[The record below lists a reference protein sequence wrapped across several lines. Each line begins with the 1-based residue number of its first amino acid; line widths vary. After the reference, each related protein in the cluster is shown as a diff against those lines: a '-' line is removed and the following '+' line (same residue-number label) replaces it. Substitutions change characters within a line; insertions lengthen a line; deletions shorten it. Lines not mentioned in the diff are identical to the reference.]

1 MYNILSNRYEI
12 EKEIGRGGTSIVYK
26 AYDLKAKRAVRAKK
40 QISKENSAVYELAKK
55 EAKLISELYKQDKSN
70 EFLPNIIE
78 TIPNDKYNFYIVQ
91 DFLDGENMDKMLEK
105 GAMPYDMFIES
116 AKQICSFMEF
126 FHRTGRIHSD
136 MKPENIMVLKP
147 SNALMDGIHKKSIN
161 LKFIDF
167 GTAIKNES
175 GVVGYT
181 PEYASREQYE
191 QSPNIDKRSDIFNIG
206 ATFYHMLCGK
216 KPEKVANETRA
227 LYSNERFIFDKN
239 VNVELKKIILK
250 CVEDSPENRY
260 KSCNA
265 IYKDLCRVEKHS
277 NLKYIAFS
285 FAVSVVCFSVAGFSA
300 YRSNALSK
308 ENDSNNYS
316 ININKGNYAEAIKI
330 DHTNKDDVYSKLIET
345 FTDDE
350 KLDSDEDNFII
361 NEIKSIDS
369 IKETDS
375 NYGRCMYEIGNAYW
389 LYYYPI
395 DSNLDDLELENARI
409 TKSYEWFEK
418 AVNDENFR
426 IQDSESYDRAVIF
439 YNIGKFYA
447 EIDRKEREGT
457 DNSDF
462 YNDMWNNIS
471 EMAEYIDEPN
481 EVVNARVCQTLLT
494 LLSRYSAKFGQIGI
508 AEESQME
515 IIDRIDKKV
524 YNNGEI
530 TYLNKYSINISTN
543 FNIDAV
549 RQKIEMAYSD

>member
-1 MYNILSNRYEI
+1 MYILANRYEI
-12 EKEIGRGGTSIVYK
+12 VEEIGRGGTSIVYK
-26 AYDLKAKRAVRAKK
+26 AYDLQAEKAVRAVK
-40 QISKENSAVYELAKK
+40 QVSMNNYAVYELARK
-55 EAKLISELYKQDKSN
+55 EAKFISELYKHDKTG
-70 EFLPNIIE
+70 EFLPNIID
-78 TIPNDKYNFYIVQ
+78 TITDNKNNFYIVQ
-91 DFLDGENMDKMLEK
+91 DFIDGENMDVMLQN
-105 GAMPYDMFIES
+105 GPMPYDIFIEA

-126 FHRTGRIHSD
+126 FHRTGRVHND

-147 SNALMDGIHKKSIN
+147 NDTLIDGNHKKSIR

-167 GTAIKNES
+167 GTAIKSES

-181 PEYASREQYE
+181 PEYASLEQYE
-191 QSPNIDKRSDIFNIG
+191 QRPNIDKRSDIFNIG

-216 KPEKVANETRA
+216 KPEKVAKETRA
-227 LYSNERFIFDKN
+227 LYSSERFSFDKN
-239 VNVELKKIILK
+239 VNIELKKIILK
-250 CVEDSPENRY
+250 CVEDSPNDRY

-265 IYKDLCRVEKHS
+265 IYNDLCRVEKHS
-277 NLKYIAFS
+277 NLKYIALS
-285 FAVSVVCFSVAGFSA
+285 FTASIVCFSVAIFSA
-300 YRSNALSK
+300 YRSNALSR
-308 ENDSNNYS
+308 ENNNNNYS

-361 NEIKSIDS
+361 NEIKSLDS

-389 LYYYPI
+389 LYYYPVNS
-395 DSNLDDLELENARI
+395 DFDDLELESARI

-426 IQDSESYDRAVIF
+426 VQDNESYNRALIF

-447 EIDRKEREGT
+447 EIDRKERDGT
-457 DNSDF
+457 DSSEF
-462 YNDMWNNIS
+462 YNNMWNNIS

-508 AEESQME
+508 TQQNQLD
-515 IIDRIDKKV
+515 ILDRIDKKV
-524 YNNGEI
+524 YVNGKV
-530 TYLNKYSINISTN
+530 TYLNKYSINISKN
-543 FNIDAV
+543 FNINAV
-549 RQKIEMAYSD
+549 KQKIEMAYSD